1 MTTYGAVQTLVS
13 NTGQRVDDVIIGLQ
27 TEYGKLA
34 ASLPVVLDTIIEATA
49 YNEAAAKLDGVAA
62 IDVHDAAVHA
72 TDKQIDDLTA
82 ECDAAILKLKVLQDT
97 LVAFREKPV
106 DHPKMV
112 CRYVWKNGVN
122 GSMYFNWSRALGR
135 YMVDHSSRT
144 NTMASR
150 ENLDIV
156 FGTGMVSGLAR
167 TIVIDYDAKTGKP
180 VRACFWTQNDK
191 SLAPVPD
198 GTSSEFETAG

>member
-1 MTTYGAVQTLVS
+1 MTTYGAVQTLV
-13 NTGQRVDDVIIGLQ
+13 NHTCQRVGDVIIGLQ
-27 TEYGKLA
+27 TEYGKLEA
-34 ASLPVVLDTIIEATA
+34 LLPVVLDTITEATA

-62 IDVHDAAVHA
+62 IDVHDVAMRA

-112 CRYVWKNGVN
+112 CRYTWKNGVN
-122 GSMYFNWSRALGR
+122 GSMYFNWSSALGR
-135 YMVDHSSRT
+135 YKVDHSGLT
-144 NTMASR
+144 NTMTSR

-156 FGTGMVSGLAR
+156 FGTGMVSGLTR
-167 TIVIDYDAKTGKP
+167 TIVINYDAKTGKP
-180 VRACFWTQNDK
+180 VRACFWTQNDG
-191 SLAPVPD
+191 SSAPVVD
-198 GTSSEFETAG
+198 GDSSKFETAG